1 MEAFRTHSATL
12 FDAIEEDIKLELPS
26 TFPLFDRLFEK
37 AKKEGNINIALSG
50 SSLSELSKEIG
61 NVDKFHTDIVF
72 VLIRIHSLRHSNN
85 NNLFDVPY
93 GGIRNDRNVED
104 KCDIEF
110 DLLKFPSELQHL
122 LKQFICLYKSPSSP
136 KRNHIEEI
144 KPIKSFVKRP
154 FVKSDKMDSKF
165 CLRNI
170 SPAALDKEHNM
181 QELLNF
187 SQRSFSFVSAPQKK
201 QITKIEQLGIVN
213 ERTNKRVFYISD
225 SKMSTNNFCCC
236 YCARNVPRGWKPI
249 NIKNYI
255 FCSFNCAKRFS
266 KEEFHLLSVFD
277 VKTEVEKHNY
287 SLNKIKDSFSY
298 QILSSFGGEVE
309 DEEYHDVN
317 DQYVSSFVVS
327 C

>member
-1 MEAFRTHSATL
+1 MESLRTHSATL
-12 FDAIEEDIKLELPS
+12 FDGIEEDIKLELPS
-26 TFPLFDRLFEK
+26 TFPLFDRLLEK
-37 AKKEGNINIALSG
+37 AKKEGNINIALANSN
-50 SSLSELSKEIG
+50 LSELSKEIG
-61 NVDKFHTDIVF
+61 NIDKFHTDIVF
-72 VLIRIHSLRHSNN
+72 VLIRIHSLRHST

-110 DLLKFPSELQHL
+110 DLLKFPSELQHI
-122 LKQFICLYKSPSSP
+122 LKQFMCLYKSPTSP
-136 KRNHIEEI
+136 KRNHVEETV
-144 KPIKSFVKRP
+144 KPVKSFMRRP
-154 FVKSDKMDSKF
+154 FAKMDCKF

-187 SQRSFSFVSAPQKK
+187 SQRSFSFTSAPHKK

-213 ERTNKRVFYISD
+213 ERANKRVFYVPD

-236 YCARNVPRGWKPI
+236 YCSRIVPRGWKPI
-249 NIKNYI
+249 NIKEFI

-266 KEEFHLLSVFD
+266 KEEFHLLSIFE
-277 VKTEVEKHNY
+277 VKKEAEKHNY
-287 SLNKIKDSFSY
+287 NLNQVKDSFSY
-298 QILSSFGGEVE
+298 QILAAFGGEVE

-317 DQYVSSFVVS
+317 EQYVSSFVIN